1 MNSDKDIFAALKR
14 RIVNLDLL
22 PGSLINEK
30 ELMEEFGCSRTP
42 VREALIKLAQIGLV
56 ETRPRV
62 GTYVTQI
69 DIMSVKN
76 AYEVKKNLEGLA
88 AELAARRAGPRE
100 VAELFEII
108 DRFTGYDIIADYK
121 QCIDDDQ
128 RFHEIVRQAAR
139 NDLLTEILEML
150 NTRTARFLQQI
161 QYVIDDFDWF
171 RDSLRQ
177 MARAIQ
183 ARDPEAARRA
193 TEEHTSNYLEQ
204 LSRRFFVS

>member
-1 MNSDKDIFAALKR
+1 MNSDKDIFAVLKR

-30 ELMEEFGCSRTP
+30 ELMEEFGYSRTP

-177 MARAIQ
+177 MARA
-183 ARDPEAARRA
+183 
-193 TEEHTSNYLEQ
+193 
-204 LSRRFFVS
+204 